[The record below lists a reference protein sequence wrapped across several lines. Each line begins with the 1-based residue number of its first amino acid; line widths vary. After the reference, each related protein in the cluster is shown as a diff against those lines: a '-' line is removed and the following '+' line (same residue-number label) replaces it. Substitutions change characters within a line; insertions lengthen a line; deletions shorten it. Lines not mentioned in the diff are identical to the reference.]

1 MYSHTAT
8 WVPLMSYRIAR
19 GALVYGNMIYSIIY
33 EFTWQQ
39 QYVKVVMKLWRQRIV
54 RMENVETAAMGMA
67 VHGMDLMEMNAIAM
81 TNVVLSVE
89 LMMTSRMSHG
99 M

>member
-1 MYSHTAT
+1 
-8 WVPLMSYRIAR
+8 
-19 GALVYGNMIYSIIY
+19 MIYSIIY
-33 EFTWQQ
+33 ESTWQQ

-54 RMENVETAAMGMA
+54 RMENVETAAMVMA